1 MQSSNGHNILGGFG
15 ICPQENFRHRESSE
29 MQFGGRNNFLLL
41 LNITLTPRAFYTALM
56 QSIIKLLFFKAL
68 KA

>member
-29 MQFGGRNNFLLL
+29 MQINYLVGE
-41 LNITLTPRAFYTALM
+41 IIFYYY
-56 QSIIKLLFFKAL
+56 
-68 KA
+68 